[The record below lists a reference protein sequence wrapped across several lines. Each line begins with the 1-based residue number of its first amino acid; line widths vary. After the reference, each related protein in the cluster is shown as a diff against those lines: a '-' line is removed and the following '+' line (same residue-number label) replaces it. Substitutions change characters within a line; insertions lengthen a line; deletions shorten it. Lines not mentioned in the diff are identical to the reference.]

1 MRFRSTHTVLLVSL
15 LILSAGAV
23 HAEPLGSHQP
33 HIEASLGA
41 RVSKVGSAGYDPF
54 ADSDELVQVSLGV
67 AATALRADRFSLAG
81 VGFWDYGGHSSQARG
96 EASALTT
103 QRLTVGPEFRYHVIT
118 PLYVF
123 VHAWPAFAYTETSL
137 DDAVAEATLYAR
149 HWSYGVDAAAGAAFE
164 LYGMRS
170 GESHLPR
177 LWGIAEG
184 GYGYLSSTHLGL
196 VPDASSGAPQRTA
209 SVDLGSLSLSG
220 PYARVSV
227 AVSF

>member
-123 VHAWPAFAYTETSL
+123 VHAL
-137 DDAVAEATLYAR
+137 
-149 HWSYGVDAAAGAAFE
+149 
-164 LYGMRS
+164 
-170 GESHLPR
+170 
-177 LWGIAEG
+177 
-184 GYGYLSSTHLGL
+184 
-196 VPDASSGAPQRTA
+196 
-209 SVDLGSLSLSG
+209 
-220 PYARVSV
+220 
-227 AVSF
+227 